1 MRMYAPL
8 MRSRGIMKAIV
19 VILILGLIALG
30 ATFPVS
36 AAGQG
41 GMGNGN
47 GNGMM
52 LHNGDGSAGTGFCP
66 NPDCPQAD
74 CPNNQTPPRDGTGM
88 QYKKNQNK
96 R

>member
-1 MRMYAPL
+1 MYAPL
-8 MRSRGIMKAIV
+8 RRSGKDMKAIV

-36 AAGQG
+36 AAGQD
-41 GMGNGN
+41 GN

-52 LHNGDGSAGTGFCP
+52 LQNGDGSAGTGVCP

-88 QYKKNQNK
+88 QYGKNLK

>member
-36 AAGQG
+36 AAGQS
-41 GMGNGN
+41 GN

-52 LHNGDGSAGTGFCP
+52 LQNGDGSAGAGVCP

-88 QYKKNQNK
+88 QYKKNLNK

>member
-1 MRMYAPL
+1 
-8 MRSRGIMKAIV
+8 MKSIV

-41 GMGNGN
+41 GN

-52 LHNGDGSAGTGFCP
+52 LHQGDGSAGTGVCP

-74 CPNNQTPPRDGTGM
+74 CPNNQTPPRNGTGL
-88 QYKKNQNK
+88 KHGKNLNT

>member
-8 MRSRGIMKAIV
+8 RRSGEDMKAIV

-41 GMGNGN
+41 GN

-52 LHNGDGSAGTGFCP
+52 LHNGDGSTGTGVCP

-88 QYKKNQNK
+88 QYGKNLK

>member
-8 MRSRGIMKAIV
+8 RRSGEDMKAIV
-19 VILILGLIALG
+19 AILILGLIALG

-41 GMGNGN
+41 GN

-52 LHNGDGSAGTGFCP
+52 LHNGDGSAGTGVCP

-88 QYKKNQNK
+88 QYGKNLK

>member
-41 GMGNGN
+41 GNGN

-52 LHNGDGSAGTGFCP
+52 LHNGDGSAGTGVCP
-66 NPDCPQAD
+66 NPDCPQED

-88 QYKKNQNK
+88 QYKKSLNK

>member
-1 MRMYAPL
+1 MYAPL
-8 MRSRGIMKAIV
+8 RRSGEDMKAIV

-41 GMGNGN
+41 GN

-52 LHNGDGSAGTGFCP
+52 LHNGDGSAGTGVCP

-88 QYKKNQNK
+88 QYGKNLK

>member
-1 MRMYAPL
+1 MYAPL
-8 MRSRGIMKAIV
+8 RRSGEDMKAIV

-41 GMGNGN
+41 GN

-88 QYKKNQNK
+88 QYGKNLK

>member
-1 MRMYAPL
+1 
-8 MRSRGIMKAIV
+8 MKAIV

-30 ATFPVS
+30 ATLPVS

-41 GMGNGN
+41 GN

-52 LHNGDGSAGTGFCP
+52 LQNGDGSEGTGVCP

-88 QYKKNQNK
+88 QYKKNLNK

>member
-8 MRSRGIMKAIV
+8 RRSRGIMKAIV

-52 LHNGDGSAGTGFCP
+52 LHNGDGSAGTGVCP

-88 QYKKNQNK
+88 QYKKSLNK

>member
-1 MRMYAPL
+1 MYAPL
-8 MRSRGIMKAIV
+8 RRSGEDMKAIV

-41 GMGNGN
+41 GN

-52 LHNGDGSAGTGFCP
+52 LQNGDGSAGTGFCP

-88 QYKKNQNK
+88 QYGKNLK